1 MKEIRILHTADWHA
15 DSDPKKL
22 EKLESSLNQIVDY
35 CRNNKVN
42 AIVHSGDVWEKRQ
55 SHDQKSG
62 VPLVYEKLRE
72 LSHLVD
78 FIFITKGNNS
88 HDEPG
93 SIKLLHQLEPNIYA
107 YEYPVVL
114 SVMTDGDVPV
124 VDLLRI
130 DCAGD
135 PRADYIVSLVPYP
148 QKSGFLTETSIDNNN
163 ADFLEKF
170 EQLFELIGDVTQPF
184 TCPKILG
191 LHANVVGS
199 RLSTGQTLVSQDI
212 MVAPATIEK
221 AQHDYY
227 GLGHIHLRQELK
239 PNMVYSGSIYNKSWG
254 ETEQKSFEVIYFD
267 EVHNNAFLGCESK
280 QIMLESSRPMIK
292 IDAEFIDGDFKW
304 DLSIT
309 DNDDNTN
316 AEFRFRCTV
325 KENDRKL
332 ITEEKIDF
340 LKSFFGEDV
349 KIEFNIIP
357 DERESRSEAIM
368 HAKTLLDEVFEYAK
382 VIEFDNLVIINA
394 TDSIH
399 GADEVLDLPDSIKEK
414 VLSLQNEEVFV

>member
-42 AIVHSGDVWEKRQ
+42 AILHSGDVWEKRQ

-88 HDEPG
+88 HDEQG
-93 SIKLLHQLEPNIYA
+93 SIKLLHQLEHNIYA

-170 EQLFELIGDVTQPF
+170 EQLFELIGDVTQPY
-184 TCPKILG
+184 TCPKILAFHG
-191 LHANVVGS
+191 NVVGS

-280 QIMLESSRPMIK
+280 QILLEASRPMIK
-292 IDAEFIDGDFKW
+292 IDAEFDSLNDFYYY
-304 DLSIT
+304 DQSEQTNYSLLSY
-309 DNDDNTN
+309 DVEN
-316 AEFRFRCTV
+316 AEYRLRITV
-325 KENDRKL
+325 IENDRKL
-332 ITEEKIDF
+332 LTDEKVNQ
-340 LKSFFGEDV
+340 LKDVFGEDV
-349 KIEFNIIP
+349 KIEWNIIP
-357 DERESRSEAIM
+357 DERESRSEQIM
-368 HAKTLLDEVFEYAK
+368 NCRTLLDEVTEFAK
-382 VIEFDNLVIINA
+382 VTEFELTETII
-394 TDSIH
+394 D
-399 GADEVLDLPDSIKEK
+399 K
-414 VLSLQNEEVFV
+414 VYSLQNNEGLV